1 MLSGGKRSAS
11 QRSRRGPMQ
20 RYHASTNRCCQAI
33 RGREC
38 PAGRGGMSEL
48 SDTEPRHCGI
58 REPARHG
65 CWRVE
70 VVCDNGMDRRQQKRR
85 GPAGDA
91 LPGPCTASHRMTPID
106 CRVAIITD
114 PATTHCR
121 EGGIHYYTDEET
133 FARPNDPWTRI
144 CKKPAALRPGKYF
157 SFHTFRAAKPNN

>member
-1 MLSGGKRSAS
+1 
-11 QRSRRGPMQ
+11 
-20 RYHASTNRCCQAI
+20 
-33 RGREC
+33 
-38 PAGRGGMSEL
+38 MSEL

-144 CKKPAALRPGKYF
+144 CKKTGRSPAWQILFLPYF
-157 SFHTFRAAKPNN
+157 PRRQTKQLIKNVESS